1 MVRID
6 VTSPFVAGMNAAN
19 ESAGQSLANRN
30 KEIEQGLARE
40 QLDLGKKVASQ
51 RAALAEEEMA
61 QRRAEIE
68 RLAQERDGQTAGY
81 EQYAGIQG
89 QQFQPHDA
97 GVPTGNDAF
106 FGGKLGTGTYAHKDE
121 SQQLEDFLQNQRDT
135 IGRYAAT
142 LSPSARNAFYK
153 THLPLLLKDEQDE
166 RTGLATR
173 AMRRRLVEVKNSGM
187 LDEEE
192 SSLIDAA
199 MQGLETG
206 AEDVG
211 SVQSMMRDL
220 QRSVK
225 RRLTRQQNYQWGT
238 QWAQQQINEA
248 AQGGVDPA
256 PLHEAFSDW
265 ITSDDLDPQK
275 LKKAIVEK
283 RYGIKTPVFKVGS
296 AEIPHDATVADWAS
310 VADVEAEQEARTLLA
325 RDPRFKDNQDGLDAA
340 IENEKRRILKKY
352 AVQARIPLE
361 ALNQLFPNKPK
372 VQSDDEI
379 RAALKEAGIDP
390 DLEMPTP
397 SLQDKA
403 KNLDPAK
410 VRSWIPAKD
419 QSEPMP
425 MKPKPDGRDV
435 NGDGVYDEED
445 LGGG

>member
-166 RTGLATR
+166 RAGLATR

-192 SSLIDAA
+192 GALIDQA

-238 QWAQQQINEA
+238 QWAQQQISEA

-283 RYGIKTPVFKVGS
+283 RYGIKTPVFKVGR
-296 AEIPHDATVADWAS
+296 AEIPHDATVDDWAS
-310 VADVEAEQEARTLLA
+310 VADVEAEQEARTLVSK
-325 RDPRFKDNQDGLDAA
+325 DPRFKLDQSGLDAA
-340 IENEKRRILKKY
+340 IQTEKRRILKKY
-352 AVQARIPLE
+352 AVQAHLPVEVVDRY
-361 ALNQLFPNKPK
+361 FPDKPK
-372 VQSDDEI
+372 ELGDDEI
-379 RAALKEAGIDP
+379 RAKLKAAGIDP
-390 DLEMPTP
+390 DMEMPTP
-397 SLQDKA
+397 SLKDK
-403 KNLDPAK
+403 KLDPAK
-410 VRSWIPAKD
+410 VRAWIPAAD
-419 QSEPMP
+419 PPEPA
-425 MKPKPDGRDV
+425 KPQPDGRDV